1 MLNPHKKAKP
11 AQPPVQPTPP
21 TQKAREISK
30 EEKTKS
36 DHHHHTS
43 SRKESKRRSKKTHS
57 KKYVDTSTD
66 EEEGDNDDSDG
77 KDIDF
82 FTFVSCLFT
91 NTKFPKKWIF
101 QVQCSKLL
109 EQVNSELFYSYL
121 PMQCYGFFV

>member
-11 AQPPVQPTPP
+11 VQPPVQPTPP

-36 DHHHHTS
+36 DYHHHTS
-43 SRKESKRRSKKTHS
+43 SRKEYKRRSKKTHS

-77 KDIDF
+77 KDLDF
-82 FTFVSCLFT
+82 FHICQLL
-91 NTKFPKKWIF
+91 NT
-101 QVQCSKLL
+101 
-109 EQVNSELFYSYL
+109 ELFYSYL
-121 PMQCYGFFV
+121 PMQCCVFLCNN

>member
-11 AQPPVQPTPP
+11 VQPPVQPTPP

-43 SRKESKRRSKKTHS
+43 SRKEYKRRSKKTHS

-91 NTKFPKKWIF
+91 LPSFPKT
-101 QVQCSKLL
+101 
-109 EQVNSELFYSYL
+109 
-121 PMQCYGFFV
+121 GFVKFSVLNF

>member
-11 AQPPVQPTPP
+11 VQPPVQPTPP

-43 SRKESKRRSKKTHS
+43 SRKEYKRRSKKTHS

-77 KDIDF
+77 KDLDF
-82 FTFVSCLFT
+82 FHICQLL
-91 NTKFPKKWIF
+91 NT
-101 QVQCSKLL
+101 
-109 EQVNSELFYSYL
+109 ELFYSYL
-121 PMQCYGFFV
+121 PMQCCVFLCNN